1 MTFFLK
7 NIFSGLI
14 YLLCIPSM
22 YLLLI
27 IYSITNLNVVSW
39 GTREVAVKKTKKELA
54 EEKKTQENAVKKSK
68 KDGGCLFTL
77 FFFVCLQFAFIC
89 LHFL

>member
-1 MTFFLK
+1 
-7 NIFSGLI
+7 
-14 YLLCIPSM
+14 M

-77 FFFVCLQFAFIC
+77 FFLFVCLQFAFIC

>member
-1 MTFFLK
+1 
-7 NIFSGLI
+7 
-14 YLLCIPSM
+14 M

-77 FFFVCLQFAFIC
+77 FLCLFVYN
-89 LHFL
+89 LHLFVYIFCRNLGIIDEWF